1 MNAMA
6 FMLKTERQQHRA
18 TVVGLQDVLQRERE
32 EINIFLKDM
41 KNILDEMKSNELNA
55 SSSVVHVISI

>member
-6 FMLKTERQQHRA
+6 LLLKMERHQHRA
-18 TVVGLQDVLQRERE
+18 TVVGLQNVLQRERE

-41 KNILDEMKSNELNA
+41 KNILDEMKTNESNT
-55 SSSVVHVISI
+55 SSSVVHVI